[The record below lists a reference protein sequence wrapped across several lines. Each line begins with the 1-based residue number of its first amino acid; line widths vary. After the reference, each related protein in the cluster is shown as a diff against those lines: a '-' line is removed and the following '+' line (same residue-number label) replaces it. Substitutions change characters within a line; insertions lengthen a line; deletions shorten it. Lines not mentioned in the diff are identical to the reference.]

1 MKNRLCAPATGRFLT
16 AAVLSLF
23 AAAAS
28 RAADEPF
35 LITLPDINGNS
46 AADFATLYQD
56 PTDQRFVALVS
67 DGASGKTIS
76 TTDFNKSLGP
86 QLFLSARD
94 ADGNGVAELVL
105 VSASSKGERTIR
117 SWDAFAG
124 EPALKNPIPGI
135 WMSIDAES
143 IDGLGGAVSPV
154 ALLEA
159 RDGRNRVR
167 LIDVGAGGNTTGKI
181 DFPQSVATALLA
193 TLPDAQV
200 AVAFVKEDGAVK
212 VKVKN
217 ANNGNALASL
227 VFEDLQT
234 PRFMAADRLP
244 GKNLLTILGAN
255 ASGGVRVQTRAVGSG
270 KLVGN
275 VGFGKVTPLGLLVLE
290 DLNGN
295 GHGEVAVLFEN
306 SGGELLVE
314 IKDSKTGASLS
325 VIEYNAAFIPTDFAR
340 LDDVDGNG
348 WPELGVVGRNAKG
361 KLRVEFRDGLTAAEV
376 VKVVI
381 DSDGEIPGPAPDPAP
396 AAPTGLK
403 GAYQRD
409 NSIDL
414 SWKDNA
420 NNETGYIVYECTAN
434 EGDSADDCS
443 PYSEI
448 ASLPAN
454 AKTYTRTDTG
464 ELSYRA
470 YYVRATGAAGTAADS
485 GKILVSTG
493 LAAPNGLRV
502 TGMSDLQIAIE
513 WNDNSRSEDAYE
525 VQRCAPSAEVDCSLT
540 KQWTTVASLKRDST
554 AFDDDDVACDTDY
567 RYRTRA
573 TTDPDSDPV
582 TRSAFSSRID
592 ASTDTCRTGVE
603 VVNAGTQLLTSIQI
617 GSTQYVAECPANAVA
632 PGGSLEIELPP
643 GDYGYRIIS
652 GYVAG
657 GDCVGVYQ
665 DTGSVTLTDEFETI
679 EFEDPTIV
687 QLLTQFDRR
696 GVWGGQYSGGTGGQ
710 LWSELHFLDDGTW
723 RLYSCTLASRP
734 CNRNEQQS
742 AGVYEELQKVPE
754 TFTRSFTIGLGC
766 YQANGTTGICEG
778 VLRELDKNFVM
789 NNGPLNARLIN
800 YRYLGNRAP

>member
-1 MKNRLCAPATGRFLT
+1 MKNHSRARAAGRFRA
-16 AAVLSLF
+16 AAVLALF
-23 AAAAS
+23 ATSACQ
-28 RAADEPF
+28 AADGLF
-35 LITLPDINGNS
+35 LVALPDINGNS
-46 AADFATLYQD
+46 AADFAALYQD
-56 PTDQRFVALVS
+56 PADQRFVALVS
-67 DGASGKTIS
+67 DGASGRTIS
-76 TTDFNKSLGP
+76 ATDFNKSLGP
-86 QLFLSARD
+86 QLYLSARD
-94 ADGNGVAELVL
+94 AGGNGVDELVI
-105 VSASSKGERTIR
+105 VSRSNDGKRTLR
-117 SWDAFAG
+117 SWDAFTVEPLLKEPVAG
-124 EPALKNPIPGI
+124 TWLSVA
-135 WMSIDAES
+135 AES
-143 IDGLGGAVSPV
+143 IDGLGGTVSPI
-154 ALLEA
+154 ALLETL
-159 RDGRNRVR
+159 DGRSRVR
-167 LIDVGAGGNTTGKI
+167 LIDVGAGGMTTGKI
-181 DFPQSVATALLA
+181 DYPQSAASPLLA

-200 AVAFVKEDGAVK
+200 AVAFVKADGAVK

-217 ANNGNALASL
+217 ARNGNALASL
-227 VFEDLQT
+227 GFEDIEA
-234 PRFMAADRLP
+234 PMFMAADRLP
-244 GKNLLTILGAN
+244 GKSLLTILGAN
-255 ASGGVRVQTRAVGSG
+255 ASGGVRVQTRAIGSG
-270 KLVGN
+270 KLIGN
-275 VGFGKVTPLGLLVLE
+275 VGYGKVTPLGLLVLE

-295 GHGEVAVLFEN
+295 GHGEVAVLFE
-306 SGGELLVE
+306 SAGGEYLAE

-325 VIEYNAAFIPTDFAR
+325 VVDYNAAFPPAGFER
-340 LDDVDGNG
+340 LDDIDGNG
-348 WPELGVVGRNAKG
+348 WPELGVIGRNAKG
-361 KLRVEFRDGLTAAEV
+361 KVRVEFRDALTAAEV

-381 DSDGEIPGPAPDPAP
+381 DSDGGIPGPAPDPTP

-420 NNETGYIVYECTAN
+420 NNETGYLVYECVAN
-434 EGDSADDCS
+434 EGDSADDCA
-443 PYSEI
+443 PFSEI

-454 AKTYTRTDTG
+454 AKAYTRADTG
-464 ELSYRA
+464 ELSFRA
-470 YYVRATGAAGTAADS
+470 YFVRATGAAGTEADS

-493 LAAPNGLRV
+493 LAAPTGLQA
-502 TGMSDLQIAIE
+502 TGTSDLQIALA
-513 WNDNSRSEDAYE
+513 WKDNSRREDAYE

-540 KQWTTVASLKRDST
+540 KQWTTVASLKRNST

-603 VVNAGTQLLTSIQI
+603 VVNAGSQLLTSIQV
-617 GSTQYVAECPANAVA
+617 GSTQYVAECPTNAVA

-665 DTGSVTLTDEFETI
+665 DTGSVTLTDEFETL

-754 TFTRSFTIGLGC
+754 TYTRSFTIGLGC